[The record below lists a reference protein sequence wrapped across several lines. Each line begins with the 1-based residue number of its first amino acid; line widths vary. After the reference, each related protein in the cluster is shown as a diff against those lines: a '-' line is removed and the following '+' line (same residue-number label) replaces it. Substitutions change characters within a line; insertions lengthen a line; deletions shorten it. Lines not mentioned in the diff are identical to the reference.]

1 MQLLQDRH
9 FTPAAAA
16 AAHLRGVPDQELLEL
31 AVQAQVQRNRYAAE
45 QVEAYAELQR
55 RCESDLDQRRLRTRG
70 HFVLTPLDETALE
83 IAGALSMSEHKVK
96 LDLLLRD
103 RLAAWFPLMWDRCLA
118 GRLDLGRA
126 RIFVDAA
133 EQLADPEDIPK
144 LARLVEDYFER
155 HDDTSSPLI
164 RLDYRQISNAVRY
177 RRLKFPQRSTEA
189 GFAAAFRKRT
199 VWLRLDD
206 DGVATL
212 GARGA
217 AHDLTACDYRLTL
230 IAKKR
235 CQSPDDDR
243 TLAQMRADT
252 LRDLILGRL
261 TVGALD
267 SDLEADETA
276 GGSDPGDTFGHHE
289 VGAFARPVVNVT
301 VPISALLG
309 ATDEP
314 GFLTGDTPIPAELA
328 RQIAA
333 DPTSTWYRLLTD
345 ADGDFVQLSA
355 GRYQPTAPLWRS
367 VVARDRAC
375 VWPQCHRPAVRV
387 EVDHRQPYP
396 QGATTPDNLDP
407 LCHRHHMAKHSEGV
421 SVHRDESGVYV
432 IRTRRGS
439 VLRSQRSEQPRE
451 GQPSPDA

>member
-1 MQLLQDRH
+1 M
-9 FTPAAAA
+9 
-16 AAHLRGVPDQELLEL
+16 PDQELLEL
-31 AVQAQVQRNRYAAE
+31 AVQAQVQRNRFAAE
-45 QVEAYAELQR
+45 QVESYAELRR
-55 RCESDLDQRRLRTRG
+55 RCETDLGQRRLRTRN

-83 IAGALSMSEHKVK
+83 IAGALAMSEHKVK

-103 RLAAWFPLMWDRCLA
+103 RLAAWFPLMWARCLA

-126 RIFVDAA
+126 RVFVDAA
-133 EQLADPEDIPK
+133 EQLADPGDIPK
-144 LARLVEDYFER
+144 LARLVEEYFER
-155 HDDTSSPLI
+155 HDDESSPLVM
-164 RLDYRQISNAVRY
+164 LDYRRISNAVRY
-177 RRLKFPQRSTEA
+177 RRLKFPQRSAEE

-199 VWLRLDD
+199 AWLRVDD
-206 DGVATL
+206 NGIATL
-212 GARGA
+212 GASGA

-235 CQSPDDDR
+235 CQNPNDDR

-276 GGSDPGDTFGHHE
+276 DERDPGDTFAHHE

-301 VPISALLG
+301 VPISTLLG

-314 GFLTGDTPIPAELA
+314 GFLSGDSPIPAELA
-328 RQIAA
+328 RLIAT

-345 ADGDFVQLSA
+345 PAGGFVELSA
-355 GRYQPTAPLWRS
+355 GRYQPTAPLWRG

-387 EVDHRQPYP
+387 EVDHRRPYP
-396 QGATTPDNLDP
+396 EGATTPDNLDP

-421 SVHRDESGVYV
+421 SVHRDENGVYV

-439 VLRSQRSEQPRE
+439 VLRSQRSEQPLDGRA
-451 GQPSPDA
+451 PPAA